1 MKQLF
6 CLLSFEDEEQ
16 KEKVNI
22 SSASGLATHD
32 IVKYITDNV
41 ISEFIGSSCKNLVQ
55 GKMESHI
62 FKMTSEER
70 S

>member
-1 MKQLF
+1 MKSKKRESKCIQ
-6 CLLSFEDEEQ
+6 CKWREQ
-16 KEKVNI
+16 V
-22 SSASGLATHD
+22 GLATHD

-41 ISEFIGSSCKNLVQ
+41 ISEFIGLSCKNLVH

-62 FKMTSEER
+62 FRMTSEER